1 MKTVKQIDP
10 DDKLKEEAAERF
22 SKSLKE
28 ANEISKING
37 NDKLTLEE
45 INKIIAS
52 VRKSK
57 E

>member
-1 MKTVKQIDP
+1 MKTVNQIDR
-10 DDKLKEEAAERF
+10 DDKLKQEAAEKF
-22 SKSLKE
+22 AKSLKE

-37 NDKLTLEE
+37 NDKLTLDE
-45 INKIIAS
+45 INEIIAS